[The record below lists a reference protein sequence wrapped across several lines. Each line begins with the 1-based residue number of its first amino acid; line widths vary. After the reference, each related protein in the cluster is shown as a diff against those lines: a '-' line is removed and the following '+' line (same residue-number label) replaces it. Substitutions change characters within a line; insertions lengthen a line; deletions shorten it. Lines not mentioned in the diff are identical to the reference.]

1 MPSAATPKSDKSRK
15 SALTFHILMIISMIT
30 WGGSWVSAKIVAQQ
44 LSPELLSFWRLLM
57 STLTFIP
64 LIFIMPG
71 AFSITRKGMAYS
83 IIGGALMSVYMFFF
97 FKGLEHW
104 LAGFASVFINSTI
117 PLMTL
122 FLSLLIFRK
131 KPPFNEITGLI
142 LGLSGAVIL
151 LKLWTFDFS
160 LFLDS
165 STLILIACPLL
176 WAMITVCS
184 QRATEGI
191 SSYAFSF
198 ITFVFSTVF
207 FLPFALTDNF
217 FIIFTHGA
225 VFWFNLI
232 YLAVIAGTISTTIY
246 FIAAEKLGSYHAS
259 SYIFLVP
266 LTALIL
272 SWIFLGEVPEV
283 STLIGGA
290 IAILAVYMINRR
302 GPGA

>member
-1 MPSAATPKSDKSRK
+1 M
-15 SALTFHILMIISMIT
+15 
-30 WGGSWVSAKIVAQQ
+30 
-44 LSPELLSFWRLLM
+44 SPELLSFWRLLI

-64 LIFIMPG
+64 LMFIMPRP
-71 AFSITRKGMAYS
+71 FSITRRGMAYS
-83 IIGGALMSVYMFFF
+83 IAGGALMSVYMFFF

-131 KPPFNEITGLI
+131 KPTFNEITGLI

-160 LFLDS
+160 FFLDS
-165 STLILIACPLL
+165 STLILITCPLL
-176 WAMITVCS
+176 WATITVCS
-184 QRATEGI
+184 QRATLSI

-198 ITFVFSTVF
+198 ITFAFSTLF
-207 FLPFALTDNF
+207 FLPLALNDDI
-217 FIIFTHGA
+217 FIIFSHGA
-225 VFWFNLI
+225 VFWFNLL

-290 IAILAVYMINRR
+290 IAIVAVYMINRR